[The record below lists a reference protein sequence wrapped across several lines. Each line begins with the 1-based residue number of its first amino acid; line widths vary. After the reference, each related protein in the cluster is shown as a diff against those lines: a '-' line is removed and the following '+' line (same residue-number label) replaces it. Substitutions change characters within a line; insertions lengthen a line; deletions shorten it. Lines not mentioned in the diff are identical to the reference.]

1 MEIFKSPIKTIFY
14 FTLNIIVPITDYFVR
29 SLLNNEKQQIEFYKN
44 NEVEFRTINQKE
56 KNIFLD
62 LHLYYLFYIHIV
74 VENRVK
80 AINGEDFFYHEIG
93 LLHDK

>member
-1 MEIFKSPIKTIFY
+1 MEIFKTPIKIIFY

-29 SLLNNEKQQIEFYKN
+29 SLLNNKKQQIEFYKN
-44 NEVEFRTINQKE
+44 NEVEFRTINQRE
-56 KNIFLD
+56 NSIFLD

-80 AINGEDFFYHEIG
+80 DINGEDYFYHEIG